1 MVFNQSTRGL
11 VDGAP
16 IDLLGV
22 EVGTVRSVS
31 LLADRETRTL
41 PVEVLAD
48 IFPARLGAV
57 RERFLAREPG
67 RNDRMLLNRLVERGL
82 RAQVRTGNLLTGRLY
97 IALEFTR
104 KPSKASLDVN
114 EAVLTVPTVPGALV
128 DVQPQLAEIVAR
140 LSRVRFDEIGTD
152 VQAVLRE
159 VKATATSLQTTLASV
174 DSSLN
179 KLTPEAQAAITDMRQ
194 ALATANQTLA
204 SAQATLRSAEANL
217 TDAQA
222 PLQRNAAQALAEMQR
237 AAQSLR
243 VLADYLQRHPE
254 TLLRGKPEDSPVPA
268 GDKK

>member
-1 MVFNQSTRGL
+1 
-11 VDGAP
+11 
-16 IDLLGV
+16 
-22 EVGTVRSVS
+22 

-104 KPSKASLDVN
+104 NPSKASPDVN

-159 VKATATSLQTTLASV
+159 VKATAASLQTALATV